1 MEFKT
6 GIMPD
11 EQTFGD
17 LFFMGLKRERMV
29 FDREKQQRTDQL
41 DSRIYNL
48 ASSTQME
55 QIEVTLPEYI
65 DLKEIDF
72 NKQVKLKNPIIRARA
87 QANGN
92 FANVIWTV
100 EAEDIIEVGSSN
112 GVKKNETNK
121 EPVGTGA
128 PGQDKK

>member
-6 GIMPD
+6 GIIPN
-11 EQTFGD
+11 ELTFGD
-17 LFFMGLKRERMV
+17 LFFMGLKRERM
-29 FDREKQQRTDQL
+29 FYDREKNQRTDQL
-41 DSRIYNL
+41 ESRIYNL
-48 ASSTQME
+48 ASSTQKE

-72 NKQVKLKNPIIRARA
+72 NKQVNLKNPVIRARA

-100 EAEDIIEVGSSN
+100 EAEDIIEVGSSG
-112 GVKKNETNK
+112 GVKKNESNK
-121 EPVGTGA
+121 DPVGAG
-128 PGQDKK
+128 GEKK